1 MKPSTWTAPHVVS
14 KCYDADGTLLYVGF
28 TANFER
34 RWSQHRTTFPA
45 LVADTVRVTQ
55 EQHPDRRSA
64 AEAESRCIDFDAPLL
79 NRRRGH
85 AYTPSLDEQR
95 EALTRLRDALYGGES
110 A

>member
-1 MKPSTWTAPHVVS
+1 MKPSTWTAPHVVY
-14 KCYDADGTLLYVGF
+14 KCYDDAGALLYVGF
-28 TANFER
+28 TSNFDR
-34 RWSQHRTTFPA
+34 RWSQHHSTFPD
-45 LVADTVRVTQ
+45 LVTRTAKVVQ
-55 EQHPDRRSA
+55 EPHPDRKSA